1 MALRPLDVHDSTRTW
16 QPHRSGKRG
25 TDSNRCFWRDR
36 RPRRQLDETGLM
48 LRLEFAQ
55 RSERVSESVAWV
67 WSWTLTSPAIESID
81 MRATRC
87 AISAASSALAESLAS
102 GRSERPAARNRV
114 TRGGS
119 RGMNKYANSTT
130 TESTLIIL
138 CTFRAHPTLRGR
150 PPHNRPDASAQLTP
164 CARGGIRTHTS
175 FRSGGFKPP
184 ASANSATRACGANDI
199 RPFAAPVRQDWR
211 RRLCAGSAPTSAPVA
226 SPIGHH
232 RDARSLG

>member
-81 MRATRC
+81 MRAMRC
-87 AISAASSALAESLAS
+87 AISAASSALAES
-102 GRSERPAARNRV
+102 
-114 TRGGS
+114 
-119 RGMNKYANSTT
+119 
-130 TESTLIIL
+130 
-138 CTFRAHPTLRGR
+138 
-150 PPHNRPDASAQLTP
+150 
-164 CARGGIRTHTS
+164 
-175 FRSGGFKPP
+175 
-184 ASANSATRACGANDI
+184 
-199 RPFAAPVRQDWR
+199 RQW
-211 RRLCAGSAPTSAPVA
+211 PE
-226 SPIGHH
+226 
-232 RDARSLG
+232 